1 MSANSEQLQQ
11 KSGGSGVSG
20 GVVAAIVIA
29 VFVALAAIIAALVF
43 MLWRRRRANRQLVL
57 ENESLGG
64 PQRMNSQMSKN
75 GLLSS
80 TAPAIVFGAAA
91 HSNAP
96 DSSGSNQ
103 LERRNS
109 RPLYYDQ
116 RLNPQ
121 AIMIQENPSRNSINT
136 LDDHRDYGRRLNV
149 SFAQLQS
156 PRYLEN

>member
-1 MSANSEQLQQ
+1 MTVTTTPTVSANSEQLQQ
-11 KSGGSGVSG
+11 KSGGGSGVSG

-43 MLWRRRRANRQLVL
+43 MLYRRRRANRQLML

-80 TAPAIVFGAAA
+80 PAPALIFGAGTQ
-91 HSNAP
+91 SSAP
-96 DSSGSNQ
+96 DSAGSNG
-103 LERRNS
+103 LSRRDS

-116 RLNPQ
+116 RLNPN

-149 SFAQLQS
+149 SDA
-156 PRYLEN
+156 